1 MSGKTLVRRVL
12 APFGAGAPVVGDLA
26 PRVQARAH
34 DGSTIDLRDFRGR
47 YLVLYF
53 YPKAFT
59 HGCTI
64 ETKQFR
70 DHCAE
75 LAALGASVVGVSPD
89 RRQLQCDFAQLHQLP
104 FRLIADEDGAV
115 CGAFGARRS
124 LVPLTKRVTFVID
137 PQGRIAARF
146 HHELNVSRHVERV
159 LAFLAARRGG
169 ARVESAASGGLGR

>member
-1 MSGKTLVRRVL
+1 MSAKTLVRRVL
-12 APFGAGAPVVGDLA
+12 APFGAGAPRVGDWA

-70 DHCAE
+70 DHYAE
-75 LAALGASVVGVSPD
+75 FTALGASVVGVSPD

-104 FRLIADEDGAV
+104 FALIADEDGAV
-115 CGAFGARRS
+115 CSAFGATRS
-124 LVPLTKRVTFVID
+124 LVPLTKRLTFVID
-137 PQGRIAARF
+137 PQGRVAARF
-146 HHELNVSRHVERV
+146 HHELNVGRHVEQV
-159 LAFLAARRGG
+159 LAFLKAQRTSAARVDAVHAER
-169 ARVESAASGGLGR
+169 